1 MAGGGYW
8 VRRISS
14 SISLIFSLTPMVEY
28 YSRVGAEWGGFCCVC
43 KGGVSDLVVVMLR
56 ARGSR
61 GCGARGWT
69 ETAKQPLRHQMGSQE

>member
-28 YSRVGAEWGGFCCVC
+28 YSRFSVEWEVLLCVGGIKSGSGG
-43 KGGVSDLVVVMLR
+43 GGDVEGF
-56 ARGSR
+56 GSR
-61 GCGARGWT
+61 GVVERGVD
-69 ETAKQPLRHQMGSQE
+69 

>member
-28 YSRVGAEWGGFCCVC
+28 YSRFGVEWEVLLCVGISNLV
-43 KGGVSDLVVVMLR
+43 VVVVVVMLR
-56 ARGSR
+56 ASGVA
-61 GCGARGWT
+61 G
-69 ETAKQPLRHQMGSQE
+69 L